1 MTSASL
7 SSSTERA
14 PFLLAPSGKDYLWGG
29 ERLNDD
35 FNKNFDCSPLAETW
49 ECSTHPDGESVVR
62 SGPYAGLTLRELLAL
77 HPDYLG
83 TNLPDG
89 AELPV
94 LVKFIDARH
103 DLSVQVHPSDDYARI
118 HEHGACGKS
127 EMWYVVEAA
136 KGAHLI
142 YGFLHDT
149 DRETVRA
156 GIADGTLL
164 RHLQKVP
171 VRKGD
176 VFYIPAGQV
185 HALGAGCLVAEVQES
200 SNITYRLYDYD
211 RVDKNGEKR
220 PLHVERALEVAN
232 LRSSAAPRQPMEV
245 VRFRPGTM
253 IELLCR
259 CPWFQVEKIT
269 VDTQRCRGLARF
281 KAKPNTFRAL
291 LCIEGCGT
299 ISWGDTADERLN
311 FFRGDSIF
319 VPANSVEYSVHGM
332 AQLLRVSC

>member
-14 PFLLAPSGKDYLWGG
+14 PFLLAPAGKDYLWGG
-29 ERLNDD
+29 TRLNDD
-35 FNKNFDCSPLAETW
+35 FNKNLDCHPLAETW
-49 ECSTHPDGESVVR
+49 ECSTHPDGRSFVR
-62 SGPYAGLTLRELLAL
+62 SGPFSGRTLSEVLTV

-83 TNLPDG
+83 TNLSDS
-89 AELPV
+89 ADLPV

-103 DLSVQVHPSDDYARI
+103 DLSVQVHPTDAYARE
-118 HEHGACGKS
+118 HEHGARGKT
-127 EMWYVVEAA
+127 ELWYVVEAA
-136 KGAHLI
+136 KDAHLI

-149 DRETVRA
+149 DAGTVRRSLL
-156 GIADGTLL
+156 DGTLL

-176 VFYIPAGQV
+176 VFFIPSGQV
-185 HALGAGCLVAEVQES
+185 HALCAGCLVAEVQES

-211 RVDKNGEKR
+211 RVDRNGRRR
-220 PLHVERALEVAN
+220 PLHVEQALAVAN
-232 LRSSAAPRQPMEV
+232 LKSSAAPRQPMEI

-253 IELLCR
+253 IERLCV

-269 VDTQRCRGLARF
+269 VDTQRCRALARF
-281 KAKPNTFRAL
+281 KTNPNSFRAL

-299 ISWGDTADERLN
+299 LGWGDGADERLH
-311 FFRGDSIF
+311 FFRGDCLF
-319 VPANSVEYSVHGM
+319 VPANSVEYRVHGM
-332 AQLLRVSC
+332 AQLLRISC

>member
-14 PFLLAPSGKDYLWGG
+14 PFLLAPAGKDYLWGG
-29 ERLNDD
+29 TRLNDD
-35 FNKNFDCSPLAETW
+35 FNKNLDCRPLAETW
-49 ECSTHPDGESVVR
+49 ECSTHPDGMSAVR
-62 SGPYAGLTLRELLAL
+62 SGPFAGLTLSELLSL

-83 TNLPDG
+83 TNLPHG

-103 DLSVQVHPSDDYARI
+103 DLSIQVHPSDAYARE
-118 HEHGACGKS
+118 HEHGARGKT
-127 EMWYVVEAA
+127 ELWYVVEAA
-136 KGAHLI
+136 KDAHLI

-149 DRETVRA
+149 DAGTVRRSLQN
-156 GIADGTLL
+156 GTLL

-176 VFYIPAGQV
+176 VFFIPAGQI
-185 HALGAGCLVAEVQES
+185 HALCAGCLVAEVQES

-211 RVDKNGEKR
+211 RVDRNGRKR
-220 PLHVERALEVAN
+220 PLHIDKALAVAK
-232 LRSSAAPRQPMEV
+232 LKSSAAPRQPMEI
-245 VRFRPGTM
+245 VRFRPGAM
-253 IELLCR
+253 IERLCT

-269 VDTQRCRGLARF
+269 VDTQRCRELARF
-281 KAKPNTFRAL
+281 QTNHNSFRAL

-299 ISWGDTADERLN
+299 IVWGSGAEEQLR
-311 FFRGDSIF
+311 FFRGDCIF
-319 VPANSVEYSVHGM
+319 VPADSVEYRMHGT

>member
-1 MTSASL
+1 MTST
-7 SSSTERA
+7 SSSWRTERV

-29 ERLNDD
+29 ERLSDD
-35 FNKNFDCSPLAETW
+35 FNKNIDCRPLAETW
-49 ECSTHPDGESVVR
+49 ECSTHPDGASVVR
-62 SGPYAGLTLRELLAL
+62 SGPFTGLTLSELFAL
-77 HPDYLG
+77 YPDYLG
-83 TNLPDG
+83 TKLSG
-89 AELPV
+89 VGELPV
-94 LVKFIDARH
+94 LVKFIDARR
-103 DLSVQVHPSDDYARI
+103 DLSVQVHPPDAYARE
-118 HEHGACGKS
+118 HEHGAHGKS

-136 KGAHLI
+136 RDAHLI

-149 DRETVRA
+149 DRETVRRSLNE
-156 GIADGTLL
+156 GTLL

-171 VRKGD
+171 VKKGD
-176 VFYIPAGQV
+176 VFFIPAGQV

-200 SNITYRLYDYD
+200 SNVTYRLYDYD
-211 RVDKNGEKR
+211 RVDRNGQKR
-220 PLHVERALEVAN
+220 PLHVDKALEVAN

-269 VDTQRCRGLARF
+269 VDTRRCRTLARF
-281 KAKPNTFRAL
+281 KSNPESFRAL
-291 LCIEGCGT
+291 LCVEGCGT
-299 ISWGDTADERLN
+299 LSWGSAAHERLD

-319 VPANSVEYSVHGM
+319 VPADSVEYRIHGM

>member
-1 MTSASL
+1 MTSAS
-7 SSSTERA
+7 SSLNTERA

-29 ERLNDD
+29 ERLTDD
-35 FNKNFDCSPLAETW
+35 FNKDLDCCPLAETW
-49 ECSTHPDGESVVR
+49 ECSTHPDGESIVR
-62 SGPYAGLTLRELLAL
+62 SGPFSGRSLRELLKL

-83 TNLPDG
+83 SRLPHG
-89 AELPV
+89 EELPV
-94 LVKFIDARH
+94 LVKLIDARR
-103 DLSVQVHPSDDYARI
+103 DLSVQVHPSDAYASE
-118 HEHGACGKS
+118 HEHGARGKT
-127 EMWYVVEAA
+127 ELWYVVEAA
-136 KGAHLI
+136 KDAHLI

-149 DRETVRA
+149 ERETVRRSL
-156 GIADGTLL
+156 ADGTLL

-171 VRKGD
+171 VKKGD
-176 VFYIPAGQV
+176 VFFIPAGQV

-211 RVDKNGEKR
+211 RVDKNGQKR
-220 PLHVERALEVAN
+220 LLHVERALEVAN
-232 LRSSAAPRQPMEV
+232 LRSSVAPRQPMEV

-259 CPWFQVEKIT
+259 CPWFQVEKIS
-269 VDTQRCRGLARF
+269 VDTRRCRELARF
-281 KAKPNTFRAL
+281 KSNPESFRAL

-299 ISWGDTADERLN
+299 LSWGSGADERLD

-319 VPANSVEYSVHGM
+319 VPADSVEYRIHGM